1 MAATLKKL
9 AFTSRWNTFKG
20 LADKNMKRDM
30 ATRIKDNKA
39 DKSELKDIADN
50 AKEWKKLYSNFGL
63 RLTPTLKALE
73 NAKTEADQSKYCKD
87 GVKTI
92 AMYQRLIKLFNNGN
106 LRKTKHIMDLKG
118 TTMILHGILQRI
130 ENDLKK
136 GIHT

>member
-9 AFTSRWNTFKG
+9 AFTSRWNTVKG

-50 AKEWKKLYSNFGL
+50 AKEWKRLYSSFGL
-63 RLTPTLKALE
+63 GLTPTLKALE
-73 NAKTEADQSKYCKD
+73 NAKTEDEQSKYCKN
-87 GVKTI
+87 GVKII
-92 AMYQRLIKLFNNGN
+92 ASYQRLLTSFNNGN
-106 LRKTKHIMDLKG
+106 LRKTKHIMDLKN
-118 TTMILHGILQRI
+118 TTVILHGILKRI

-136 GIHT
+136 GIQT